1 MKSTVI
7 RTAVASSV
15 ITAVL
20 VSALGLWAVPKIV
33 HPASAQAQEQDGGMQ
48 PAVYNG
54 AQTSDRPVL
63 NERPRAP
70 RPSAAVY
77 RDTQPSYPNQ
87 PGYSSPPAYTN
98 DQSARDPYGEPVRRH
113 RSTDQSALIVAG
125 SAGTGA
131 AIGALAGGGKGAA
144 IGAISGGAAGFIY
157 DRMTANK

>member
-7 RTAVASSV
+7 RTAIVSSV

-20 VSALGLWAVPKIV
+20 VSALGLWAVPKLMNPQTAHAEDSV
-33 HPASAQAQEQDGGMQ
+33 MQ

-54 AQTSDRPVL
+54 PAAQARDNDRPVL
-63 NERPRAP
+63 NGGPRAP
-70 RPSAAVY
+70 RPSAAIY
-77 RDTQPSYPNQ
+77 DRQPTYARDTVV
-87 PGYSSPPAYTN
+87 
-98 DQSARDPYGEPVRRH
+98 RDASGEPIRRH
-113 RSTDQSALIVAG
+113 RTTEQSALIVAG

-157 DRMTANK
+157 DRLTANK